1 MLCIMLMAYCTLM
14 AEEPLT
20 VSSDTDVLTVDQDT
34 VIVIDGHITINN
46 LNSSDNEVTITLNN
60 DSSLILGSYSG
71 TKLLKGNIAI
81 K

>member
-1 MLCIMLMAYCTLM
+1 MKKLINLMLCIMLMAYCTLM

-34 VIVIDGHITINN
+34 AIVIDGHITINN

-60 DSSLILGSYSG
+60 DSSLKPFQM
-71 TKLLKGNIAI
+71 TA
-81 K
+81 